1 MSKYIKHNKIVTL
14 PMYNCK
20 VHFIIT
26 DSLKT
31 LVNDIYKKNKLTDVF
46 EAEAEGV
53 LVTLDITNY
62 YLIIDLKY
70 LSYNTLA
77 HELYHAVVRVTEDR
91 DIVDEETQAW
101 LAGHLTGTMYK
112 FLEKKNLPIKHG

>member
-1 MSKYIKHNKIVTL
+1 MFSERSSSY
-14 PMYNCK
+14 
-20 VHFIIT
+20 
-26 DSLKT
+26 
-31 LVNDIYKKNKLTDVF
+31 
-46 EAEAEGV
+46 
-53 LVTLDITNY
+53 DITNY